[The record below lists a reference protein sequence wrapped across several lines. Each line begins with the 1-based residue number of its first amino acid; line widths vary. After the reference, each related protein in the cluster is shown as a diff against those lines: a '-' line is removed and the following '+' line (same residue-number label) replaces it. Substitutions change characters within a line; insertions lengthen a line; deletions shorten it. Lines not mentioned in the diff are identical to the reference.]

1 LEKAFDR
8 VWIKGLLYKMHQA
21 GLNINFIKLMSSYLT
36 NRRIK
41 VKVNNE
47 ISNEKLIN
55 AGVPQGSVLGPTLFN
70 LFIHDM
76 PQFAKT
82 NLALYADDTA
92 IYAHS
97 FFAQAA
103 LLQNR
108 LHLKILSTY
117 FDKSK
122 LKLNETTTETIIF
135 SRKRTNN
142 KIFTK

>member
-1 LEKAFDR
+1 LEKAFDH

-36 NRRIK
+36 SRRIK

-47 ISNEKLIN
+47 KLIN
-55 AGVPQGSVLGPTLFN
+55 TGVPQGSVLGPTLFN
-70 LFIHDM
+70 LYIHDM

-82 NLALYADDTA
+82 NLTLYADDTA

-108 LHLKILSTY
+108 FHLKILSAY

-135 SRKRTNN
+135 SRKRTSN